1 MSKGAPG
8 VRFAQLER
16 ETPETRVEVVLDLD
30 GGSRQDVNT
39 GIGFFDHLLMAMAFH
54 GALNLGLTAEGNL
67 DVDDL
72 HTVHDVGVLLGRAVA
87 QALEESDP
95 IERFSS
101 NHTPVS
107 EALVLVA
114 VDLNGRGQ
122 AFVDVPFTR
131 PRIGSMA
138 TETVREFFQ
147 ALAANSG
154 ATIHLRKVTGDND
167 HHVCEAIFK
176 GFGRALRDAVRRT
189 ERRPGAPVSKGKL

>member
-8 VRFAQLER
+8 VRFAQLDR

-30 GGSRQDVNT
+30 GGTRQDVST

-54 GALNLGLTAEGNL
+54 GALDLGVTAEGNL
-67 DVDDL
+67 EIDDL
-72 HTVHDVGVLLGRAVA
+72 HTVQDVGLLLGRAIA

-95 IERFSS
+95 IERFAS
-101 NHTPVS
+101 NHMPVS

-122 AFVDVPFTR
+122 AFVEIPFSR
-131 PRIGSMA
+131 PRIGAMA

-147 ALAANSG
+147 AVAANSG
-154 ATIHLRKVTGDND
+154 ATIHLRKIAGDND
-167 HHVCEAIFK
+167 HHVCEAVFK
-176 GFGRALRDAVRRT
+176 GFGRTLRDATRRN